1 MLPLKATHWK
11 SVALTN
17 ANWKSCYLSNHLA
30 GEGENFMA
38 KFFFDA
44 SFFAII
50 WLPNIWNLYT
60 IDPGES
66 VLMSFSERSQIPDIQ
81 NKSHKIL

>member
-1 MLPLKATHWK
+1 
-11 SVALTN
+11 
-17 ANWKSCYLSNHLA
+17 
-30 GEGENFMA
+30 MA